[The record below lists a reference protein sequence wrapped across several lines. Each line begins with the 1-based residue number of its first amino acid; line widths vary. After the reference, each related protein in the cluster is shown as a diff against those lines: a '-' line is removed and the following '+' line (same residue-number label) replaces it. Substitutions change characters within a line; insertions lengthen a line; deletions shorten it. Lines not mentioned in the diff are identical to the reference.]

1 MHRLCMGQSSKSLCQ
16 FSCILQETVMF
27 KTREPGLVVRSH
39 PGNLVRTFQL
49 EIQRAGDFL
58 FFFLDL
64 SGARLIHLSYSE
76 LLGPKHR
83 SRQGGSG
90 WVSP

>member
-1 MHRLCMGQSSKSLCQ
+1 
-16 FSCILQETVMF
+16 MF
-27 KTREPGLVVRSH
+27 KTRGPGLVIRSH
-39 PGNLVRTFQL
+39 SRILVRTFQL

-58 FFFLDL
+58 FFVLGL
-64 SGARLIHLSYSE
+64 SGARLIHLSCGE

-83 SRQGGSG
+83 SRQGGSW